1 MSQQRATP
9 KRTPPALATPSRP
22 QPPLSKWLDLP
33 LRRYMHN
40 SDAKLDYFATNHFL
54 RSFNSLILSDIDD
67 DLSKRKLNK
76 LPPFNVKQDLYTNDN
91 IDTCLE
97 ADDEAP
103 RVFRTDEDDSDS
115 TQDDT
120 RTLQQLLIKRLT
132 KFLNLLIDSNLR
144 LLDKD
149 HTIKQQL
156 PHKISENTEDIDNI
170 LDLNEIDTLLILP
183 RSRENT
189 PIEELSPLVLNK
201 LTPFK
206 STFKRPHTLVSQ
218 LPSPLASRTLK
229 LLFYEKSPMVAT
241 RSSAA
246 LPNVR
251 HLHHQASLY
260 SPSKLGL
267 KGFKMFKNSEKMA
280 IISPNRVDDHSRFK
294 ESLLRHSKTK
304 KGSNKLRKT
313 SFNNMTNAPGAV
325 TVTNQDLSH
334 SPFTAKPDLSPLAN
348 SLNFEYY
355 NLDNLDL
362 MDVDDSDSPS
372 KTRKQPIKIY
382 QDTDHDKMCHRKIKP
397 YELPVVS
404 LNDNK
409 ENELLQKKPQK
420 KSSYKFVR
428 PLQTAFKSSGLMKKN
443 SVGNIDHLRKLP
455 PETPIKKNPIMLL
468 GSHHKEKNNMPLSNV
483 MSAHDE
489 SLTFDENINLE
500 MSIEVGRNTSIY
512 NHLINDLNSSFI
524 KFLPQSSTKSTKNTN
539 NMLTTADL
547 DLDFSS
553 DVDCFQ
559 ADNDVNP
566 DTPTKAFKKSHSMP
580 ANFLPV
586 SFKKQQQQQQQQQ
599 RRRNP
604 DLKISADHTFRP
616 ADEPSTPTNMMRIKT
631 LHSKS
636 SSFPNQLDSV
646 NSSQATISSHRMVN
660 NFQIQDQSGNQTTL
674 DESELKPSKI
684 DEHLV
689 DKFGMKNIKYLGSGE
704 FSIAFECVFHN
715 QKFAIKRPKRP
726 VIGKLETKAIMRE
739 IEALRVLTSVKDDDR
754 TNLQEEQ
761 EGKGYLV
768 YFIEAWDFD
777 NYYYIMTEYCE
788 GGTLADFL
796 EENKNYKV
804 DEFRTWKILIEI
816 LSGLKFIHL
825 RNYLHLDLKP
835 KNIFV
840 TFEGSL
846 KIGDFGLATKLPIL
860 EKDFDLEGDRNYIAP
875 ELIND
880 KIYTPFADI
889 FSVGLIILEI
899 ATNIVLPDNGTP
911 WRKLRSGDLSDAG
924 KLSSDNI
931 SDFLNHRNFSLLTSY
946 NLIELLNSLLLNNH
960 FQFNPLIPHQQLIDS
975 IRDLIPSGA
984 PEFLIN
990 NSNNLEKLVTC
1001 MLKPNPFDRPTARM
1015 ILEMNEC
1022 VVIENRRKG
1031 GAIIFEGEFGPS
1043 NDD

>member
-1 MSQQRATP
+1 MSQQRGTP
-9 KRTPPALATPSRP
+9 KKTPPAVATPSRP
-22 QPPLSKWLDLP
+22 HPPLSKWLDLP

-40 SDAKLDYFATNHFL
+40 SDAKLDYFANNHFS

-67 DLSKRKLNK
+67 DLSKRKINK
-76 LPPFNVKQDLYTNDN
+76 LPPFNVKQDLYENDK
-91 IDTCLE
+91 IDAYLD
-97 ADDEAP
+97 ADDTDHKI
-103 RVFRTDEDDSDS
+103 FRADDNDSDS
-115 TQDDT
+115 TQEDT
-120 RTLQQLLIKRLT
+120 RTLQQLLIKRST

-149 HTIKQQL
+149 NTIKQQL
-156 PHKISENTEDIDNI
+156 PQKIAENAEDIDNI

-206 STFKRPHTLVSQ
+206 STFKRPHQLVSQ
-218 LPSPLASRTLK
+218 LPSPLGSKTLK

-241 RSSAA
+241 ISTSTS
-246 LPNVR
+246 PNLR
-251 HLHHQASLY
+251 HLHQQASLY

-267 KGFKMFKNSEKMA
+267 KGFKMFKNSDKMA
-280 IISPNRVDDHSRFK
+280 IISPNRRADDHTLFN
-294 ESLLRHSKTK
+294 ENLLRHSKSK

-313 SFNNMTNAPGAV
+313 SLNNMTNAPGAV

-334 SPFTAKPDLSPLAN
+334 SPFTAKPDLSPLSN
-348 SLNFEYY
+348 TYNFEYY

-362 MDVDDSDSPS
+362 MDVDDNDSPS

-382 QDTDHDKMCHRKIKP
+382 QDTDQDKINHRKIKP
-397 YELPVVS
+397 YELPAVS

-428 PLQTAFKSSGLMKKN
+428 PLQTAFKSSGLMKKS

-468 GSHHKEKNNMPLSNV
+468 GSHNKEKNITGMNNV
-483 MSAHDE
+483 VSVHDE
-489 SLTFDENINLE
+489 SVNFDDNINLE

-524 KFLPQSSTKSTKNTN
+524 KFLPQSSTKSTKITNHLLTNT
-539 NMLTTADL
+539 DL

-553 DVDCFQ
+553 DVDCAQ

-586 SFKKQQQQQQQQQ
+586 SFRKQQQQQK
-599 RRRNP
+599 RRNP
-604 DLKISADHTFRP
+604 DLKISVDHSFEP
-616 ADEPSTPTNMMRIKT
+616 VDEPSTPTNLMRIKT

-646 NSSQATISSHRMVN
+646 NSSQATIHSNSVVN
-660 NFQIQDQSGNQTTL
+660 NFHKYDQTGNQTTL

-754 TNLQEEQ
+754 VNLQEEQ

-788 GGTLADFL
+788 GGTLSDFL

-825 RNYLHLDLKP
+825 KNYLHLDLKP

-960 FQFNPLIPHQQLIDS
+960 FQFNPLLPHHQLIDS

-990 NSNNLEKLVTC
+990 NSNNLERLVTC
-1001 MLKPNPFDRPTARM
+1001 MLKPNPFDRPTATI
-1015 ILEMNEC
+1015 ILDMSEC
-1022 VVIENRRKG
+1022 VEIENRRKG